1 MKNRIV
7 FQPMESPR
15 FQPMEPP
22 RETGKRVKISRFFL
36 GALILFSATL
46 LTAFTYLM
54 TEYLHLRSVAREAII
69 LELRLAD
76 QNRMIESQHEQIQLF
91 AGELSDLKEKLVAL
105 GRFGRK
111 LREKAGMKSGDP
123 AEDPFGIG
131 GSSPLDLNPLLD
143 PEARRTEMLR
153 RMQEQVARLSVETDL
168 QQEDFS
174 MLMSALNEQ
183 RSLLGRT
190 PSIQPIQGALSSA
203 FGTRRSPFTGEFEF
217 HRGIDIA
224 ASLGTPVVAPA
235 DGRVSTADYEGSYGK
250 TMVIDHGYG
259 VVTRFAHLSA
269 FVKRAGESVKRG
281 EAVALVGNTGRS
293 TGPHLHYE
301 VQLNGIPVDPQDYII
316 SAEGEKVVLHR
327 KR

>member
-1 MKNRIV
+1 MKNRIA
-7 FQPMESPR
+7 FQPMES
-15 FQPMEPP
+15 Q
-22 RETGKRVKISRFFL
+22 REAGRRIKVSRFFL
-36 GALILFSATL
+36 VSLILFSVSL
-46 LTAFTYLM
+46 LTAFAYL
-54 TEYLHLRSVAREAII
+54 TLEYLHLRSVAREAVI

-111 LREKAGMKSGDP
+111 LREKAGMKAEET
-123 AEDPFGIG
+123 AEDSFGIG
-131 GSSPLDLNPLLD
+131 GSSPMDLNPLLD
-143 PEARRTEMLR
+143 PEARRTEMLQ
-153 RMQEQVARLSVETDL
+153 RMQEQVALLSLETDL

-190 PSIQPIQGALSSA
+190 PSIPPIQGAMSSG
-203 FGTRRSPFTGEFEF
+203 FGTRRSPFTGGFEF
-217 HRGIDIA
+217 HKGIDIA
-224 ASLGTPVVAPA
+224 APLGTSVRAPA
-235 DGRVSTADYEGSYGK
+235 DGRVSMADHEGSYGK

-281 EAVALVGNTGRS
+281 ETVALVGNTGRS

-301 VQLNGIPVDPQDYII
+301 VHLNGIPVDPQDYFMN
-316 SAEGEKVVLHR
+316 SEGESVVLH
-327 KR
+327 KKP